1 MSAYAK
7 AIAAAS
13 AALGVA
19 VSVTVDGE
27 LSLNDWVTIAAAAVG
42 ALAVYAVPN
51 QTPGA

>member
-7 AIAAAS
+7 FIVAIS

-19 VSVTVDGE
+19 VSVTVDQH
-27 LSLNDWVTIAAAAVG
+27 LSLNDGFAIAAAAVG

-51 QTPGA
+51 AGS